1 MCVCSVC
8 ARVHLYIHTP
18 IQPEPSLQFIFS
30 LPLQTVI
37 INGNLSAIP
46 APCPPPPTPSS
57 SRYFIS
63 AATAAD
69 GGAPSL
75 SPFLHRHI
83 RGAAESHIPPRLS
96 SPPSSR
102 RSASRSLS
110 HRHCLRQTSPPTTP
124 LTIFAPSD
132 VSLLTCPSC
141 SLPVLLQELSIPG
154 LYPLQFLQTLTFG
167 TKIETLAPNRCLTI
181 TNNDK
186 DDKVFVNGVEISS
199 PDIFNNGLVVI
210 HGLQGFV
217 SHLSPLSCN
226 VERMTSLSF
235 PSPALAAAA
244 SAVPPSLFIMRLML
258 KDAIIRL
265 RATGYN
271 VVSLALRVKYLELS
285 DLKSMTIFA
294 LDDMAIFSGGGNAY
308 LSNFRYHVVPNKR
321 LTAAELVSLPPP
333 TSLPTLDAGN
343 NLVVTTAGG
352 GGPLAP
358 MRINYVKITTIDLLH
373 NSRIVIHGV
382 SSPFPHMHNH
392 QAYVVE
398 SSAEIQRS
406 TCDHFDWSRG
416 SCVVGA
422 EVPAGMKSTVD
433 AEDHR
438 DGL

>member
-1 MCVCSVC
+1 MAISLRFQLLVLLISLFISAVVGSPSPSVSPSPT
-8 ARVHLYIHTP
+8 ITFQPPPTHTYP
-18 IQPEPSLQFIFS
+18 PTLFATILSTLGFQELSTA
-30 LPLQTVI
+30 TVSA
-37 INGNLSAIP
+37 NLSA
-46 APCPPPPTPSS
+46 
-57 SRYFIS
+57 
-63 AATAAD
+63 
-69 GGAPSL
+69 
-75 SPFLHRHI
+75 
-83 RGAAESHIPPRLS
+83 
-96 SPPSSR
+96 
-102 RSASRSLS
+102 
-110 HRHCLRQTSPPTTP
+110 TTP

-141 SLPVLLQELSIPG
+141 SLPLLIQELSIPG
-154 LYPLQFLQTLTFG
+154 LYPLQFLQTLTFD

-186 DDKVFVNGVEISS
+186 GNKVFVNGVQISS

-235 PSPALAAAA
+235 PSPALAAAT
-244 SAVPPSLFIMRLML
+244 STVPPSLFIMRLML

-271 VVSLALRVKYLELS
+271 LVSLALRVKYLELS
-285 DLKSMTIFA
+285 DLRSMTIFA
-294 LDDMAIFSGGGNAY
+294 LDDMAIFSSGGNAY

-321 LTAAELVSLPPP
+321 LTAAELVRLPAT

-343 NLVVTTAGG
+343 NLVVTNAGG

-358 MRINYVKITTIDLLH
+358 MRINYVKLTTIDLLH

-392 QAYVVE
+392 QALVE

-406 TCDHFDWSRG
+406 TCDHYDWSRG
-416 SCVVGA
+416 VCVVGA

-433 AEDHR
+433 SEDRR